1 MTQEHIEVR
10 GARENNLKDV
20 SLRLPKRKITIFTGV
35 SGSGKSSLV
44 FDTIASEAQRRLYE
58 NLSFFV
64 RNFLP
69 RYPQPD
75 ADAIE
80 NISMAVIVDQK
91 RLGGGSHST
100 VGTVTDIATL
110 LRLLFSRVGKPTVG
124 YANAFS
130 FNDPQGMCPECN
142 GLGRKLDVDLDRFL
156 DKSKSLNEGAILFP
170 EYAVDSW
177 GWSLCIQTG
186 FFDPDKALSKY
197 TQKEMDLLLHSEP
210 IKVKTKIG
218 AKEIN
223 LTYQGII
230 EKFTAK
236 YIRGDVKAKS
246 ERTQKAVEP
255 YMTMGPCSS
264 CKGARLSPAAL
275 GCKINGRNI
284 AELSAT
290 EVDELIPIV
299 EEITTPAAAP
309 LVKELTNRL
318 RQLVNIGLEYLSL
331 DRATD
336 TLSGGESQRVKMVKH
351 LTSGLVDAMYIFDEP
366 SVGLHPRDVHRLNEL
381 LQSLRDRGNTV
392 IVVEHDP
399 AVMKVADHIVD
410 MGPRAGSEGGRV
422 VYEGTYAGLGKS
434 GTLTAQFLQ
443 RNVAIKDVFRKAKG
457 KLPIKH
463 ASANNLRDVSV
474 DIPAGVLTAI
484 TGVAGS
490 GKSSLINETFL
501 EQHPGAVVIDQTPIG
516 TSSRSNP
523 ATYTGIMDDVRK
535 AFAAANKASK
545 VDAGLFSFN
554 SKGACENCQGAG
566 RFFQDL
572 AFLQDVALPCEVC
585 HGKRFKDEVLA
596 YKFQGK
602 SIVDVL
608 DMTVRQALE
617 FFTLPAVKAKLQAL
631 ADVGI
636 GYLTLGQPLST
647 LSGGECQ
654 RIKLASELHKAGT
667 VYVLDEPTT
676 GLHMSDITHLLEIL
690 NRLVDGG
697 NTVIVIEHNLDVIS
711 GADWDHRHGSRGGP
725 QGGPSDLRRDAASA
739 PVGEGFADEPVH
751 ETMNGTN
758 RRVVVPSPP
767 AGDRGTPCERVIGGG
782 RGLG

>member
-1 MTQEHIEVR
+1 VNVDFSATEFTTVVLDGSNEVGSKFGSQRSMQGAKMPQEYIEVR
-10 GARENNLKDV
+10 GARENNLRDV

-44 FDTIASEAQRRLYE
+44 LDTLASEAQRRLYE

-80 NISMAVIVDQK
+80 NLSMAVIVDQK

-110 LRLLFSRVGKPTVG
+110 MRLLFSRVGKPPAG

-142 GLGRKLDVDLDRFL
+142 GIGRKVGLNLEKALDISR
-156 DKSKSLNEGAILFP
+156 SLNQGALLIP
-170 EYAVDSW
+170 EYQVESW
-177 GWSLCIQTG
+177 GWSICIQTG
-186 FFDPDKALSKY
+186 LFDVDKKLKDYSKA
-197 TQKEMDLLLHSEP
+197 ELDRLLYSEP
-210 IKVKTKIG
+210 YKIKTQIAGKDINITFEGIANKFHQKYIARDVKTM
-218 AKEIN
+218 
-223 LTYQGII
+223 
-230 EKFTAK
+230 
-236 YIRGDVKAKS
+236 S
-246 ERTQKAVEP
+246 ERTQKLVEP
-255 YMTMGPCSS
+255 FIAMGPCTL
-264 CKGARLSPAAL
+264 CKGARLSQAAL
-275 GCKINGRNI
+275 ACQINGQNI
-284 AELSAT
+284 AQLSAM
-290 EVDELIPIV
+290 EVDELIPVIQQ
-299 EEITTPAAAP
+299 ITTPAAAP
-309 LVKELTNRL
+309 LVQELTHRL
-318 RQLVNIGLEYLSL
+318 QQLVNIGLEYLSL
-331 DRATD
+331 DRQTD

-351 LTSGLVDAMYIFDEP
+351 LTSGLVDALYIFDEP
-366 SVGLHPRDVHRLNEL
+366 SVGLHPRDVHRMNEL
-381 LQSLRDRGNTV
+381 LQSLRDKGNTV

-422 VYEGTYAGLGKS
+422 VYEGTYAGLSKS
-434 GTLTAQFLQ
+434 KTLTAQFLQ
-443 RNVAIKDVFRKAKG
+443 RNVSIKTDFRKG
-457 KLPIKH
+457 RGRLSIKH
-463 ASANNLRDVSV
+463 ATANNLQDVSV
-474 DIPAGVLTAI
+474 DIPVGVLSVI

-490 GKSSLINETFL
+490 GKSSLIHEAFL
-501 EQHPGAVVIDQTPIG
+501 RQHADAVVIDQTPIG
-516 TSSRSNP
+516 VSSRSNP

-535 AFAAANKASK
+535 AFAKANK

-566 RFFQDL
+566 KIYQDL
-572 AFLQDVALPCEVC
+572 AFLQEVALPCEVC

-596 YKFQGK
+596 YHLNGK

-608 DMTVRQALE
+608 SMTVRQALE
-617 FFTLPAVKAKLQAL
+617 FFTLPAVKSKMQAL
-631 ADVGI
+631 SDVGLD
-636 GYLTLGQPLST
+636 YLTLGQPLST

-654 RIKLASELHKAGT
+654 RIKLASELHKQGS

-690 NRLVDGG
+690 NRLVEGG

-711 GADWDHRHGSRGGP
+711 SADWIIDMGPEGGNKGGKVIFEGTP
-725 QGGPSDLRRDAASA
+725 QGLLSA
-739 PVGEGFADEPVH
+739 KGSLTSQYLKH
-751 ETMNGTN
+751 
-758 RRVVVPSPP
+758 
-767 AGDRGTPCERVIGGG
+767 
-782 RGLG
+782 